1 MRFPVIILLLTLS
14 CFLSFGAEKKDKT
27 ISYYPSL
34 DSTAFL
40 EKYPQATQEGI
51 FFSTLVIPPH
61 QAMIKAALTSGKNAL
76 LQGIYGE
83 FHTEPSSE
91 ESKKSTETSPYTS
104 VEEAP
109 SPESP
114 ELPASPALIVGKNF
128 AWLRDANTPAR
139 EESRPVTPEDLGA
152 TFLLL
157 KEKAPLPPLSGRDV
171 RGTAPWLVLVTHAG
185 EWEPNIHPERM
196 RHRGLIALSPKGIL
210 KNALLWNDRGLDQLS
225 PEELKE
231 TYPLNQ
237 LCTLWWKQAVGIL
250 NNPTP
255 LAFSE
260 KSPATSSSNSNT
272 SPELSLR
279 LTPNQW
285 RNSFIEPGLPYMPEN
300 GRPWTSE
307 TMATAIRQLK
317 APGLGGRWCLH
328 FPKEGNYEVTFS
340 LNAPENSAE
349 KKILFKKG
357 DALIRVG
364 ETLLRMNILDGAEE
378 IRVPLDITEGQH
390 SFEINITGQG
400 APNASLSVPYAS
412 LRYKGE
418 RITPVIDFNNKAK
431 P

>member
-1 MRFPVIILLLTLS
+1 MRLPVIILLLTLS
-14 CFLSFGAEKKDKT
+14 CLLAFGTEKKEPT
-27 ISYYPSL
+27 IYYSPGL
-34 DSTAFL
+34 DDTTFL
-40 EKYPQATQEGI
+40 EKYPQAKQQGI
-51 FFSTLVIPPH
+51 FFSTLVTPPH
-61 QAMIKAALTSGKNAL
+61 QAMIKAALASGVNAL
-76 LQGIYGE
+76 FQGIYGE
-83 FHTEPSSE
+83 FHTEPSFG
-91 ESKKSTETSPYTS
+91 ESGQPKKAVPHTP

-109 SPESP
+109 SPKSAT
-114 ELPASPALIVGKNF
+114 LPAYTALIVGKNF
-128 AWLRDANTPAR
+128 AWLRDADTPAR
-139 EESRPVTPEDLGA
+139 EESRPVTAEDLGA

-157 KEKAPLPPLSGRDV
+157 QGEAPLPPLSGRDI
-171 RGTAPWLVLVTHAG
+171 RGTAPWPVLVTHAG

-196 RHRGLIALSPKGIL
+196 RHRGLIALSPKGVL

-231 TYPLNQ
+231 TYPLNR
-237 LCTLWWKQAVGIL
+237 LSTLWWKQAMDIL

-255 LAFSE
+255 LFFSE
-260 KSPATSSSNSNT
+260 KSPTPDNATAASEIS
-272 SPELSLR
+272 LS

-285 RNSFIEPGLPYMPEN
+285 RSSFIEQGLPYMPEN
-300 GRPWTSE
+300 GRPWTEE

-317 APGLGGRWCLH
+317 APGLGGRWCLY

-340 LNAPENSAE
+340 LNAPKKSTE

-364 ETLLRMNILDGAEE
+364 ETILRMNVLDGAEE
-378 IRVPLDITEGQH
+378 IRVAVDITEGVH

-400 APNASLSVPYAS
+400 EPKASLSVPYAT

>member
-1 MRFPVIILLLTLS
+1 MRLPVIILLLTLS
-14 CFLSFGAEKKDKT
+14 CLLAFGAEKKEHT

-34 DSTAFL
+34 DRTSFL
-40 EKYPQATQEGI
+40 NKYPQAKQEGI
-51 FFSTLVIPPH
+51 FFNTLVTPPH
-61 QAMIKAALTSGKNAL
+61 QAMIKAALASGKNAL

-83 FHTEPSSE
+83 FHTEPSFG
-91 ESKKSTETSPYTS
+91 ESGQAKEAAPYSS
-104 VEEAP
+104 VEEATAP
-109 SPESP
+109 KSSA
-114 ELPASPALIVGKNF
+114 LPASPALIVGKNF
-128 AWLRDANTPAR
+128 AWLKDADTPAR
-139 EESRPVTPEDLGA
+139 EDLRPVTPEDLGA

-157 KEKAPLPPLSGRDV
+157 KSKFPLPPLSGRDI
-171 RGTAPWLVLVTHAG
+171 RGTAPWPVLVTHAG

-237 LCTLWWKQAVGIL
+237 LSTLWWKQAMDIL

-255 LAFSE
+255 LFFSE
-260 KSPATSSSNSNT
+260 KAPPPDNATAAS
-272 SPELSLR
+272 EISLR

-285 RNSFIEPGLPYMPEN
+285 RSSFIEQGLPYMPEN
-300 GRPWTSE
+300 GRPWTQE

-317 APGLGGRWCLH
+317 APGLGGRWYLH

-340 LNAPENSAE
+340 LNAPENSKE

-364 ETLLRMNILDGAEE
+364 ETILRMNVLDGAEE
-378 IRVPLDITEGQH
+378 IRVALDITKGAN
-390 SFEINITGQG
+390 SFEIKITGQG
-400 APNASLSVPYAS
+400 APNASLSVPYAT

-418 RITPVIDFNNKAK
+418 RITPVINFNNKAK

>member
-1 MRFPVIILLLTLS
+1 MRLPVIILLLTLS
-14 CFLSFGAEKKDKT
+14 CLLAFGAEKKEQT
-27 ISYYPSL
+27 ISYYPNL
-34 DSTAFL
+34 DSTSFL
-40 EKYPQATQEGI
+40 NKYPQAKQQGI
-51 FFSTLVIPPH
+51 FFNTLVTPPH
-61 QAMIKAALTSGKNAL
+61 QEMVKAALASGKNAL

-83 FHTEPSSE
+83 FHTKPPSDENGQAKVTASY
-91 ESKKSTETSPYTS
+91 SSI
-104 VEEAP
+104 EEAP
-109 SPESP
+109 APKSPT
-114 ELPASPALIVGKNF
+114 LPASPALIVGKNF
-128 AWLRDANTPAR
+128 AWLRDADTKTR

-157 KEKAPLPPLSGRDV
+157 KGKDSLTPLSGRDI
-171 RGTAPWLVLVTHAG
+171 RGIAPWPVLVTHAG

-210 KNALLWNDRGLDQLS
+210 KNALLWNNCGLDQLS

-237 LCTLWWKQAVGIL
+237 LSTLWWKQAMDIL

-255 LAFSE
+255 LFFSE
-260 KSPATSSSNSNT
+260 KSPTPDNATAASEIS
-272 SPELSLR
+272 LS

-285 RNSFIEPGLPYMPEN
+285 RSSFIEQGLPYMPEN
-300 GRPWTSE
+300 GRPWTEE

-317 APGLGGRWCLH
+317 APGLGGRWYLY

-340 LNAPENSAE
+340 LNAPKKSTE

-364 ETLLRMNILDGAEE
+364 ETILRMNVLDGAEE
-378 IRVPLDITEGQH
+378 IRVAVDITEGAH

-400 APNASLSVPYAS
+400 EPKASLSVPYAT

-418 RITPVIDFNNKAK
+418 RITPVIDFKNKAK